1 MQCNGYSLEE
11 SFQFSR
17 GLTFSQY
24 MLGGNGGG
32 FKKRHRSWLE
42 GVPIRQIRTIQA
54 SKPTMKVTDN
64 NRMREFKNP

>member
-1 MQCNGYSLEE
+1 
-11 SFQFSR
+11 
-17 GLTFSQY
+17 